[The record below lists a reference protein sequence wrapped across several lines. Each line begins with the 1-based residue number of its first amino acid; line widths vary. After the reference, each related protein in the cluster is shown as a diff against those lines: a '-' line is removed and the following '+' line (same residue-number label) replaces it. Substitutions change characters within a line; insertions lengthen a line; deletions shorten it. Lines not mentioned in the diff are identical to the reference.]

1 MSINAVNHANFAQPI
16 DAASSSAAGA
26 SIDVGKWQQLESSV
40 KKIST
45 GTVTMSDLLALM
57 DEILKANRELRSQVM
72 QNRITEAKATTDLAV
87 VLADDR
93 KRDAQ
98 VKFGI
103 TLAASVV
110 NMAIT
115 SVASVRIGQTK
126 TLQDKHLAS
135 MSGDSGAKVS
145 ELSMKDVNK
154 FSASLQQS
162 RTAKYNT
169 VAQTGNMANS
179 MVGNINDMRNAEEV
193 KHQEEG
199 TASKQLKEKVD
210 QLLDTYLQNL
220 TQASVKLNEI
230 LDAMQRASLV
240 TNR

>member
-1 MSINAVNHANFAQPI
+1 MPINATNALNLAQPI
-16 DAASSSAAGA
+16 VSESSTANV
-26 SIDVGKWQQLESSV
+26 SIDTKPWKNFEKSI
-40 KKIST
+40 KNISD
-45 GTVTMSDLLALM
+45 GGVSMSELLSLLA
-57 DEILKANRELRSQVM
+57 EIIKASKELRTQVM
-72 QNRITEAKATTDLAV
+72 NNKITEAKETTNLAV
-87 VLADDR
+87 HLAEDR
-93 KRDAQ
+93 KHDAQ

-110 NMAIT
+110 SMAIT
-115 SVASVRIGQTK
+115 SASSIRMGQTK
-126 TLQDKHLAS
+126 TLKDKHLSS
-135 MSGDSGAKVS
+135 MSGDSNMRVADLSPK
-145 ELSMKDVNK
+145 ELNK
-154 FSASLQQS
+154 FTAQLQQG

-169 VAQTGNMANS
+169 VAQTGTMANS

-210 QLLDTYLQNL
+210 AMLDSYLQDL
-220 TQASVKLNEI
+220 TQAAVKLNEI

>member
-1 MSINAVNHANFAQPI
+1 MSINAVNSVNLAQPI
-16 DAASSSAAGA
+16 VSESSSAGV
-26 SIDVGKWQQLESSV
+26 SIDTNQWKGFEKSV
-40 KKIST
+40 EKISE
-45 GTVTMSDLLALM
+45 GGVSMSELLALLA
-57 DEILKANRELRSQVM
+57 EIIKASKELRSQVM
-72 QNRITEAKATTDLAV
+72 NNKITEAKATTILLCISRRMV
-87 VLADDR
+87 
-93 KRDAQ
+93 KHDAQ

-110 NMAIT
+110 SMAIT
-115 SVASVRIGQTK
+115 SASSVRMGQTK
-126 TLQDKHLAS
+126 TLKDKHLSS
-135 MSGDSGAKVS
+135 MSGDSNMRVADLSAK
-145 ELSMKDVNK
+145 DINK
-154 FSASLQQS
+154 FSAQLQQS

-169 VAQTGNMANS
+169 VAQTGTMANS

-210 QLLDTYLQNL
+210 AMLDGYLQDL
-220 TQASVKLNEI
+220 TQAAVKLNEI

>member
-1 MSINAVNHANFAQPI
+1 MPINTISALNLAQPI
-16 DAASSSAAGA
+16 VSESSTANV
-26 SIDVGKWQQLESSV
+26 SIDTKQWQSFEKSIEN
-40 KKIST
+40 ISD
-45 GTVTMSDLLALM
+45 GGVSMSELLALLA
-57 DEILKANRELRSQVM
+57 EIIKASKELRSQVM
-72 QNRITEAKATTDLAV
+72 NNKITEAKATTNLAV
-87 VLADDR
+87 HLAEDR
-93 KRDAQ
+93 KHDAQ

-110 NMAIT
+110 SMAIT
-115 SVASVRIGQTK
+115 SASSIRMGQTK
-126 TLQDKHLAS
+126 TLKDKHISS
-135 MSGDSGAKVS
+135 MSGDSNMRVAD
-145 ELSMKDVNK
+145 LSSKEINK
-154 FSASLQQS
+154 FTAQLQQG

-210 QLLDTYLQNL
+210 AMLDGYLQDL
-220 TQASVKLNEI
+220 TQAAVKLNEI